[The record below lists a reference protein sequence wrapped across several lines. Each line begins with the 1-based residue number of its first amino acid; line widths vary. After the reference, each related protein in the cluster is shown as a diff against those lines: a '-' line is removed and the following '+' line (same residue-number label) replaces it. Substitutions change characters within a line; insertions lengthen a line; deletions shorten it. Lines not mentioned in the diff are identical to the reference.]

1 MLKDSKIKIDYDF
14 DYENDKGY
22 DYYMELK
29 KEKEMI
35 DKLKTIQYTLRDT
48 EKYLVGVIKYD
59 WMKSHPHFEYN
70 QKQVLAD
77 IIKVLV
83 NKQNE
88 LTKLIQELKGSE
100 Q

>member
-1 MLKDSKIKIDYDF
+1 
-14 DYENDKGY
+14 
-22 DYYMELK
+22 
-29 KEKEMI
+29 MI